1 MTINE
6 VKFITSAASETQ
18 FVKSEKPII
27 AVVGKSNVG
36 KSSFINSLAARKK
49 LAKTSNTPGRTRL
62 INYFDFGEF
71 ILADLPG
78 YGYAEV
84 SKAEKAKWD
93 ALMDAFFRGRYADA
107 VISLLDIRH
116 LPTRDDIA
124 MLSYLHAN
132 AYSFIMGATK
142 SDKLSRQQA
151 KNSVSL
157 LAKTL
162 KVTEDKIIAYS
173 SETGA
178 ARAEVLSRIEILIGA
193 SN

>member
-1 MTINE
+1 MLIND
-6 VKFITSAASETQ
+6 VKFITSAASSTQ
-18 FVKSEKPII
+18 FIKSDKPII

-36 KSSFINSLAARKK
+36 KSSFINSLAVRKK

-84 SKAEKAKWD
+84 SKAEREKWD
-93 ALMDAFFRGRYADA
+93 KLMDGFFRGRNCDF

-116 LPTRDDIA
+116 PPTKDDIN
-124 MLSYLHAN
+124 MLNYLFEGAF
-132 AYSFIMGATK
+132 SFITVATK
-142 SDKLSRQQA
+142 SDKLPKSKVKQSA
-151 KNSVSL
+151 IT

-162 KVTEDKIIAYS
+162 KVTEDKIVAYS
-173 SETGA
+173 SETAYG
-178 ARAEVLSRIEILIGA
+178 REEVLSRISQLIKIV
-193 SN
+193 